1 MCENVEFTYEQ
12 QMSCVVDP
20 HVLNSK
26 AHLKKRQSQ
35 ITFVIHM

>member
-1 MCENVEFTYEQ
+1 MCENVEFTYEK

-26 AHLKKRQSQ
+26 AHLKKRQLQ